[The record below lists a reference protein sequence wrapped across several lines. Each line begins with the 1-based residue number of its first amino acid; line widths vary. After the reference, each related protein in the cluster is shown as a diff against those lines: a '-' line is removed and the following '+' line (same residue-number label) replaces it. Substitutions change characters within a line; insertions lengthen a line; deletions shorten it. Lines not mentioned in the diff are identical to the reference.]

1 MPDREDDEARRRR
14 RADDTRRWRSRR
26 RRGVQLFQFEAGST
40 EYDLA
45 VRYGGLK
52 EAQRSN
58 KAAVNAALGRF
69 LRKAIAALLR
79 EDARRSPDQKRGQ

>member
-1 MPDREDDEARRRR
+1 MGHFEDELERRRR
-14 RADDTRRWRSRR
+14 HADDTRRWRSRK
-26 RRGVQLFQFEAGST
+26 RRGVELFQFEAGST

-45 VRYGGLK
+45 VRFGGPK
-52 EAQRSN
+52 DTQRSN

-69 LRKAIAALLR
+69 LRIAALLR